1 MIKRRKA
8 SDSSI
13 ESLSEKNVSKE
24 GNSEQIPK
32 NLTETSM
39 SSLSVKEVCNGDKI
53 KTVPKKVSLKRNH
66 LLSKV
71 STYIKLYLRKTLY
84 CNISNVLFSFNWL
97 YYCRNNLLALVVNYD
112 NHQLNSC

>member
-8 SDSSI
+8 SDSST

-32 NLTETSM
+32 NLTETTI
-39 SSLSVKEVCNGDKI
+39 SSSSEVCNGDKI

-66 LLSKV
+66 LLTKV
-71 STYIKLYLRKTLY
+71 STYVKLYLKKSLY
-84 CNISNVLFSFNWL
+84 CNI
-97 YYCRNNLLALVVNYD
+97 
-112 NHQLNSC
+112 

>member
-8 SDSSI
+8 SDSST

-32 NLTETSM
+32 NSTETTM

-71 STYIKLYLRKTLY
+71 STLKKSLYIVIHKMY
-84 CNISNVLFSFNWL
+84 CFHLIGYIIVGTIF
-97 YYCRNNLLALVVNYD
+97 
-112 NHQLNSC
+112 

>member
-8 SDSSI
+8 SDSST

-71 STYIKLYLRKTLY
+71 STYYVKLYLKKSMY
-84 CNISNVLFSFNWL
+84 CNI
-97 YYCRNNLLALVVNYD
+97 
-112 NHQLNSC
+112 